1 VKDMRGEERGGER
14 KCGEGER
21 ELSYVAA
28 ASACM
33 MVRNADKLLH

>member
-1 VKDMRGEERGGER
+1 VKDMRGEERG
-14 KCGEGER
+14 GEGER

-33 MVRNADKLLH
+33 MVRNADTTSALSD